1 MRPAAHKPVMVN
13 EVLQALHVQ
22 KSGAYVDATFGGGG
36 HARAI
41 LSRLGAGGMLIAMDR
56 DPQAVDQGRRMP
68 GRDARLHMVCARFS
82 ELAVHMAPLL
92 CGRAA
97 AGIVFDLGVS
107 SPQLDDAGRG
117 FSFLR
122 DGPLDMRMNP
132 ADAVGAAE
140 WLAAVGE
147 EELCDVLRRLGEERY
162 ARRIA
167 RRLCESRARR
177 PLRTTGE
184 LAALVAAAVPGREP
198 GKHPATRTFRAI
210 RMHINRELEEL
221 RAALPQAL
229 QLLAAGGRLAVLS
242 FHSLEDRVV
251 KRFMQAAR
259 KGDPFPPDLPVPA
272 AQLQPLLKTVGR
284 AQKPQAEE
292 VRANPRARSAVL
304 RVAERTA
311 GGAHA

>member
-1 MRPAAHKPVMVN
+1 MVHQPVMVR
-13 EVLQALHVQ
+13 EVLQALNVQ
-22 KSGAYVDATFGGGG
+22 KSGTYVDATFGGGG

-41 LSRLGAGGMLIAMDR
+41 LSRLGAGGRLVALDR
-56 DPQAVDQGRRMP
+56 DPQAVGR
-68 GRDARLHMVCARFS
+68 GRGMLGCDARAHLVCARFS
-82 ELAVHMAPLL
+82 ELARRAAPFL

-97 AGIVFDLGVS
+97 AGIVFDLGVA
-107 SPQLDDAGRG
+107 SPQLDEAGRG

-132 ADAVGAAE
+132 ADPVGAAE
-140 WLAAVGE
+140 WLAAVPEG
-147 EELCDVLRRLGEERY
+147 ELCQVLRRLGEERY

-167 RRLCESRARR
+167 RLLCERRAGR
-177 PLRTTGE
+177 PVRTTGE
-184 LAALVAAAVPGREP
+184 LAALVAAAVPKREP

-221 RAALPQAL
+221 RAALPQAV
-229 QLLAAGGRLAVLS
+229 QLLASGGRLAVLS

-251 KRFMQAAR
+251 KRFMQGAH

-272 AQLQPLLKTVGR
+272 SQLRPLLKTVGR

-304 RVAERTA
+304 RVAERIA